1 MIPSHGCFCSLF
13 RRAPAR
19 AAEGKRFGQTA
30 AAGRIAKESLP
41 ALATNEG
48 LQTAYIR
55 AGLADA
61 YRLPSG
67 CSFSARVVGVKLP
80 VKV

>member
-1 MIPSHGCFCSLF
+1 MVAFVPYLEGPLPGLQ
-13 RRAPAR
+13 R
-19 AAEGKRFGQTA
+19 GKRFGQTA

-48 LQTAYIR
+48 LQTYIR